1 MSQAIQSEGPAAEF
15 TRPLLLTPGAD
26 RAGWLAAKAG
36 RAALL
41 LVAGASVVAVLLIF
55 FFIAREAIPF
65 FQERGLGE
73 AASSTHWY
81 PEDATAPQFGML
93 ALIYGSVSVT
103 VGALILAVP
112 LGILAAVVLSDIV
125 PFAVRQCVKPVI
137 ELLAAI
143 PSVAFGVFAVKVLAP
158 LMQERLGLPTGT
170 NALNASFVLAL
181 MATPTIVSVAE
192 DSIWAVGR
200 ELREASYA
208 CGATRA
214 ETLLKVVL
222 PAAHNG
228 VIAAIVL
235 GMMRAIGETMLVWM
249 ASGNACQVPAP
260 WWDLSQSVRTLTA
273 TVAGEMGETA
283 RGSLHYHSLFAVAL
297 VLLVFSLGLNLLTE
311 RLLSKARK
319 SAGAHA

>member
-1 MSQAIQSEGPAAEF
+1 
-15 TRPLLLTPGAD
+15 
-26 RAGWLAAKAG
+26 
-36 RAALL
+36 
-41 LVAGASVVAVLLIF
+41 
-55 FFIAREAIPF
+55 
-65 FQERGLGE
+65 
-73 AASSTHWY
+73 
-81 PEDATAPQFGML
+81 
-93 ALIYGSVSVT
+93 
-103 VGALILAVP
+103 
-112 LGILAAVVLSDIV
+112 
-125 PFAVRQCVKPVI
+125 
-137 ELLAAI
+137 
-143 PSVAFGVFAVKVLAP
+143 
-158 LMQERLGLPTGT
+158 MQERLGLPTGT